1 MCKDAPGEIYL
12 KVHKADRDILVAA
25 CDCSL
30 MGKKFQEGQ
39 LQVEICSDFF
49 GLEKATPADLEQVM
63 KNATIGNF
71 IGKCAVECAIKL
83 GYVNRDNVLVID
95 GVPCAQMVTM

>member
-1 MCKDAPGEIYL
+1 MCEDAPDEIYL
-12 KVHKADRDILVAA
+12 KIHTSDRNVLVAA
-25 CDCSL
+25 CDCGL
-30 MGKKFQEGQ
+30 MGKKFEEGQ

-49 GLEKATPADLEQVM
+49 GLEKATTTDLERAM
-63 KNATIGNF
+63 RDATIANF

-95 GVPCAQMVTM
+95 GVPCAQMVVM